1 MSHTP
6 QRKEK
11 NCLNCGT
18 EVIGRFCHV
27 CGQENV
33 EPKETFWH
41 MFVHFFNDITHFDGK
56 FFTTLKDLLFKPGF
70 LSREYMLG
78 KRVRYLHP
86 VRLYIFTS
94 AVFFLLFFSF
104 FGINTH
110 LNLNEPISRED
121 RLETLD
127 NLQAMYHRDT
137 SNHFLKAATARFED
151 TTRPITRRESMALY
165 SPGPSVVE
173 LNGRAYESIRQYDS
187 IQRVLPDSSRDGWIM
202 RGITRQLLHLNEKF
216 SADPEEAVDKFS
228 EVILHRL
235 PYMLFVSLPLFALL
249 LKLVYFRRKEY
260 YYADHGVFTIHLYVF
275 TFILMALV
283 FALDKIKNL
292 THIQSIN
299 WLVVGLFLLD
309 LFYLYKAMRYFY
321 QQKRAKTILK
331 FILLTISSL
340 LMIITLLA
348 LFIFFAAF
356 TF

>member
-1 MSHTP
+1 M
-6 QRKEK
+6 
-11 NCLNCGT
+11 
-18 EVIGRFCHV
+18 GRFCQV

-94 AVFFLLFFSF
+94 AVFFLLFFSLF
-104 FGINTH
+104 R
-110 LNLNEPISRED
+110 LNAHFTLDEPISRAE
-121 RLETLD
+121 RRETLD
-127 NLQAMYHRDT
+127 SLRALSMRDT
-137 SNHFLKAATARFED
+137 ANSFLKAGVARFED
-151 TTRPITRRESMALY
+151 STKPISGREALLFFN
-165 SPGPSVVE
+165 PGPSQVE
-173 LNGRAYESIRQYDS
+173 INGHAYQTVHEYDS
-187 IQRVLPDSSRDGWIM
+187 VQRSLADSSKDGWVM
-202 RGITRQLLHLNEKF
+202 RGITRKLLQLNERF
-216 SADPEEAVDKFS
+216 AANPEESVDKLG
-228 EVILHRL
+228 EVVLHRL

-275 TFILMALV
+275 TFILMAIV
-283 FALDKIKNL
+283 FAMDKLKNA
-292 THIQSIN
+292 THIQSLN
-299 WLVVGLFLLD
+299 WLVVALILLD

-331 FILLTISSL
+331 FFLLTISSL
-340 LMIITLLA
+340 LMIFTLLA
-348 LFIFFAAF
+348 IFIFFSAF